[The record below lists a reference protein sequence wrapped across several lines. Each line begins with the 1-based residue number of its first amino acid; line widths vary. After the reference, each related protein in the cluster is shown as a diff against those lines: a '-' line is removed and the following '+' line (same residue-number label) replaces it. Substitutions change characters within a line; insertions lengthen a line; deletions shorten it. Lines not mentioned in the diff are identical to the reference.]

1 MHKNTLD
8 KPAPITVRMFGLLH
22 SLRRKRGL
30 PATIEFEV
38 PVEGTTALEIAQQLD
53 LPPER
58 IEAVFCN
65 HRTYDLNH
73 RIYPGDRIAFV
84 PPGVPG
90 PHRFCLGIHQAGKK
104 FQTKDDEN

>member
-1 MHKNTLD
+1 MQKTTVKSPML
-8 KPAPITVRMFGLLH
+8 IVVRMFGALH
-22 SLRRKRGL
+22 SLRRSRGL
-30 PATIEFEV
+30 PATIELEL
-38 PVEGTTALEIAQQLD
+38 PKEGQTAKEIAELLE
-53 LPPER
+53 LPLER

-73 RIYPGDRIAFV
+73 RIFPGDRIAFV

-104 FQTKDDEN
+104 FHDDEKS

>member
-1 MHKNTLD
+1 MSETTPRQTALV
-8 KPAPITVRMFGLLH
+8 TVRMFGLLH
-22 SLRRKRGL
+22 SLRRSRGL
-30 PATIEFEV
+30 PAT
-38 PVEGTTALEIAQQLD
+38 VELEIPEEGKSAFEIAQLLD
-53 LPPER
+53 LPLER

-90 PHRFCLGIHQAGKK
+90 PHRFYLGIHQAGKK
-104 FQTKDDEN
+104 FQDE

>member
-1 MHKNTLD
+1 MLTASANEST
-8 KPAPITVRMFGLLH
+8 PVTVRMFGALH
-22 SLRRKRGL
+22 TLRRSRGL
-30 PATIEFEV
+30 PATIELEV
-38 PVEGTTALEIAQQLD
+38 PPEGMTALDIARQLE

-73 RIYPGDRIAFV
+73 RVHPGDRIAFV

-90 PHRFCLGIHQAGKK
+90 PHRFYLGIHQAGKK
-104 FQTKDDEN
+104 FHADDAE